1 MNIFNRLSSALE
13 LDTRREYTWAKGIGI
28 GRGVISA
35 LKESDAAPG
44 WSHLSVIRKAERLSL
59 PWLIEGKGEP
69 FEVNRHLSDDECA
82 EEIACLLHD
91 EPWTVVIASAE
102 PRLAIVVH
110 QPAQDIIH
118 GRAKRETPS
127 NYTLCEIHLGGGPA
141 TLAAIASKAQEIRLK
156 TITNKEMEAIY
167 QGQAGTYRLLLA
179 ADAWLRDAHPIA
191 ADHPIFAPQEQAP
204 RYLSR
209 EEEIILQCF
218 AAMEP
223 AQRETYKAIG
233 DTLAQQDRLKKDAG

>member
-1 MNIFNRLSSALE
+1 MTIYERFKKLLE
-13 LDTRREYTWAKGIGI
+13 DRQENPWAKSINVD
-28 GRGVISA
+28 RSA
-35 LKESDAAPG
+35 IRRMKEDNKSPDWPP
-44 WSHLSVIRKAERLSL
+44 LSIIRKAERVNLG
-59 PWLIEGKGEP
+59 WLIEGKGEP

-118 GRAKRETPS
+118 GRANRKTPS
-127 NYTLCEIHLGGGPA
+127 TYTLCEIHLGGGPS
-141 TLAAIASKAQEIRLK
+141 TLAAIASKAQAIRLK
-156 TITNKEMEAIY
+156 TITTKEMDAIY
-167 QGQAGTYRLLLA
+167 RGQAGTYRLLL
-179 ADAWLRDAHPIA
+179 A

-223 AQRETYKAIG
+223 AQRETYRRLAI
-233 DTLAQQDRLKKDAG
+233 RLRNKTV

>member
-1 MNIFNRLSSALE
+1 MTIYERFIEVLEDRLE
-13 LDTRREYTWAKGIGI
+13 NPWAKSL
-28 GRGVISA
+28 GVDRSA
-35 LKESDAAPG
+35 VFRMKKDNKAPD
-44 WSHLSVIRKAERLSL
+44 WPPLSIIRKAERVNLG
-59 PWLIEGKGEP
+59 WLIEGKGEP

-82 EEIACLLHD
+82 ETIACLLHD